1 MKIKLSSVLDL
12 SRYMRTEAGR
22 SLKDVLEYLSM
33 LAQETITALSNNLS
47 YEDNFSCEIKR
58 VSVTNNVET
67 RVLSSKSTPVREI
80 RIRRVYDNNYY
91 VVSSFGWTYDVSG
104 NLSVVVNMAGSP
116 APNRQIDLD
125 LIIYYG

>member
-12 SRYMRTEAGR
+12 SRYMKTPAGR

-58 VSVTNNVET
+58 VIITNRVET
-67 RVLSSKSTPVREI
+67 RVQASKNIPVKEI
-80 RIRRVYDNNYY
+80 RIRRIYDNNYY

-104 NLSVVVNMAGSP
+104 NLSVVVNLDGRP
-116 APNRQIDLD
+116 DTNQQISVD